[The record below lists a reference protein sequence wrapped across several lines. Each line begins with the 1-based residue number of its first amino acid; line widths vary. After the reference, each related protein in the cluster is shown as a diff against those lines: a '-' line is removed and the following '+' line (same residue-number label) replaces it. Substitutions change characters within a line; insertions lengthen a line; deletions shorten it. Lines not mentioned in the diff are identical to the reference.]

1 MLRRREG
8 GCLLLGASTP
18 RQAMN
23 EPNESIESVV
33 SVPTEASIIVADCT
47 SNCHGEKDSRRR
59 TDPLS
64 MDEYTDRCKMTPS
77 PKRGSINDR
86 REQDLNLRGKIPM
99 DF

>member
-1 MLRRREG
+1 MLRRRQG
-8 GCLLLGASTP
+8 GCVLLGPSTP

-23 EPNESIESVV
+23 EPSESIESVV
-33 SVPTEASIIVADCT
+33 SVPTEASIIVADCA
-47 SNCHGEKDSRRR
+47 SNCHGEKESRRR

-64 MDEYTDRCKMTPS
+64 RDEYAGRYKMQPS